1 MKCWVGID
9 NGVTGSVG
17 IIDENGFYAWFKTP
31 TISEQSYTKK
41 VQKITRI
48 RTGLLRTKLLD
59 YLKPSRQVIIL
70 IERPYVNPLGFKA
83 TASALRALEA
93 TLIVIE
99 TLGLPYEYVD
109 SKAWQKA
116 LLPAGI
122 KGPDLKKAS
131 LDIGKRY
138 FPDMASSFGKDA
150 DGLLIALY
158 NKRRDIG
165 ELAS

>member
-1 MKCWVGID
+1 MKCWIGID

-17 IIDENGFYAWFKTP
+17 VIAENGFYDFFEMP
-31 TISEQSYTKK
+31 TVSEQSYTKK

-48 RTGLLRTKLLD
+48 RTIELREKLM
-59 YLKPSRQVIIL
+59 YYGNPGIVS
-70 IERPYVNPLGFKA
+70 IERPYVNPKGFKA

-93 TLIVIE
+93 TLIVVE
-99 TLGLPYEYVD
+99 SLKWSYEYID
-109 SKAWQKA
+109 SKAWQKV
-116 LLPAGI
+116 LLPTGI
-122 KGPDLKKAS
+122 KGPELKKAS
-131 LDIGKRY
+131 LDIGKRH
-138 FPDMASSFGKDA
+138 FPNMATKFKKDA